1 MIDQGQA
8 TSALP
13 RLTQSVRQQL
23 LDQNEGLS
31 FQTVYRDRNFHE
43 TRIYTVQD
51 GALTIRAQGKG
62 PFGGSQF
69 DTTWTADADEVHRAL
84 YNHQD
89 RFDHT
94 GVDPK
99 LKLPRPDVIV
109 GSIPEDVVEV
119 LIDDGS
125 PEAQSRV
132 AAWFEGL
139 SAKEKLLFGGVVVAV
154 VVGGV
159 VVYRFRR
166 PIAGKVKDA
175 TAALRR
181 KFDRRIIDEE
191 SSESKHLTDQGD

>member
-8 TSALP
+8 SSALP

-23 LDQNEGLS
+23 LDQNEGVS
-31 FQTVYRDRNFHE
+31 FQTFYRDRNFHE
-43 TRIYTVQD
+43 TRTYTVQD

-84 YNHQD
+84 YNHQY
-89 RFDHT
+89 RFDHSR
-94 GVDPK
+94 VDPK

-109 GSIPEDVVEV
+109 GSIPEEVVEV
-119 LIDDGS
+119 LIEDGS
-125 PEAQSRV
+125 PAAQSRV

-166 PIAGKVKDA
+166 LLAGKVKGA

-181 KFDRRIIDEE
+181 KFDRRIIDDE
-191 SSESKHLTDQGD
+191 SSESEHLTDQDD

>member
-8 TSALP
+8 SSALP

-31 FQTVYRDRNFHE
+31 FQTFYRDRNFRE
-43 TRIYTVQD
+43 TRTYTVQD

-84 YNHQD
+84 YNHQY
-89 RFDHT
+89 RFDHS

-109 GSIPEDVVEV
+109 GSIPEEVVEV
-119 LIDDGS
+119 LIEDGS

-159 VVYRFRR
+159 VVYRLRR
-166 PIAGKVKDA
+166 PIAGKVKGA

-181 KFDRRIIDEE
+181 KFDRRIIDDE
-191 SSESKHLTDQGD
+191 SSESEHLTDQDD

>member
-1 MIDQGQA
+1 MTDQA
-8 TSALP
+8 HAPSPLP
-13 RLTQSVRQQL
+13 RLTPSVRQQL
-23 LDQNEGLS
+23 LDQNAGLS
-31 FQTVYRDRNFHE
+31 FQTFYRDRNFHE
-43 TRIYTVQD
+43 ARTYTVQD
-51 GALTIRAQGKG
+51 GALTIRAHGKG

-84 YNHQD
+84 YNHQH

-94 GVDPK
+94 RVDPT

-175 TAALRR
+175 TTALRR
-181 KFDRRIIDEE
+181 KFDRRIIDDE
-191 SSESKHLTDQGD
+191 SSDNEHLSEQGD

>member
-8 TSALP
+8 SSALP

-23 LDQNEGLS
+23 LDQNEGVS
-31 FQTVYRDRNFHE
+31 FQTFYRDRNFHE
-43 TRIYTVQD
+43 TRTYTVQD

-84 YNHQD
+84 YNHQY
-89 RFDHT
+89 RFDHSR
-94 GVDPK
+94 VDPK

-109 GSIPEDVVEV
+109 GSIPEVVEV
-119 LIDDGS
+119 LIEDGS
-125 PEAQSRV
+125 PAAQSRV

-166 PIAGKVKDA
+166 PLAGKVKGA

-181 KFDRRIIDEE
+181 KFDRRIIDDE
-191 SSESKHLTDQGD
+191 SSESEHLTDQDD